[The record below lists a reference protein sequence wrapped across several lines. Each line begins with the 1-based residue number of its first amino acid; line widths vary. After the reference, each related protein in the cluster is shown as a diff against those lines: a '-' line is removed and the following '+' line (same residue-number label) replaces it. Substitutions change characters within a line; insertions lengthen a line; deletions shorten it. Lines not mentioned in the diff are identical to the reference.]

1 MPPKPLVFVPGL
13 PGSIIK
19 EQAGDAELFPLP
31 ALVDM
36 TADRRGKLSG
46 PDDPNADDGIVAGDP
61 VSNVIPGLK
70 SSFID
75 FSGSL
80 KLADSLYALLAG
92 LGYTTQPFGQDF
104 QPVGWD
110 WRRPIDHSRAQADV
124 RKAITALHDAA
135 GERVVI
141 LCHSTGGLVV
151 RSLLE
156 SAPDLVGRIERIIA
170 VSVPWAGTL
179 QPLPF
184 LAGRQSIGFVSAA
197 DTQYVMD
204 RSWAAFDLLPPDPA
218 RTVMT
223 DAEGDLDFFTTSTGQ
238 ASPLVATAWIPAEPS
253 GFPMHARAA
262 RSDAQFGQRT
272 RSPSLGDPPLD
283 VVCFAGWGSDT
294 LTGCR
299 MDTQGNLAFTSS
311 DEGDG
316 TVARRSAAWLAGDN
330 VRNFLVPVGHYPDS
344 QITRE
349 HAALWL
355 NPPVRDLLGE
365 LLAGRARPPYVYAA
379 VDGDDADNYTPQVRV
394 RMVALDAA
402 GQPLPGAYALAF
414 GLQGVDGATRYL
426 IDDDG
431 RGVMPV
437 KRESITQDAGGGWFH
452 FEVEIHWLEGGVD
465 KSGPRQ
471 GLSVHK
477 LG

>member
-13 PGSIIK
+13 PGSIIQ
-19 EQAGDAELFPLP
+19 EQAGNAELFPLP
-31 ALVDM
+31 SLLDM
-36 TADRRGKLSG
+36 TTDRRNKLSG
-46 PDDPNADDGIVAGDP
+46 PDDPEADDGVVAGDP

-80 KLADSLYALLAG
+80 KLADSLYSLLQG
-92 LGYTTQPFGQDF
+92 LGYTVDPFGKDF

-110 WRRPIDHSRAQADV
+110 WRLPVDGSRAQAAV
-124 RKAITALHDAA
+124 AQAITALHQASKQP
-135 GERVVI
+135 VVI

-156 SAPDLVGRIERIIA
+156 KNPALLNAIDQIIA
-170 VSVPWAGTL
+170 VSVPWAGTV
-179 QPLPF
+179 QPLPY
-184 LAGRQSIGFVSAA
+184 LTGQQGLGLVSAG

-204 RSWAAFDLLPPDPA
+204 RSWAAFDLLPPDPVK
-218 RTVMT
+218 TVMK
-223 DAEGDLDFFTTSTGQ
+223 DAEGDLDFFTTITGQ
-238 ASPLVATAWIPAEPS
+238 ASPLVDTAWIPAEPT
-253 GFPMHARAA
+253 GFPMHARGA
-262 RSDAQFGQRT
+262 RSNAQFGKRA
-272 RSPSLGDPPLD
+272 RSLAPGLNM
-283 VVCFAGWGSDT
+283 VCFAGWGVDT

-299 MDTQGNLAFTSS
+299 MDPTGKLTLVST

-316 TVARRSAAWLAGDN
+316 TIARRSAAWLSGAT

-365 LLAGRARPPYVYAA
+365 LLAGRSRPPYVYAA
-379 VDGDDADNYTPQVRV
+379 VDGDDAVNYTPQVRV

-402 GQPLPGAYALAF
+402 GKPLPGAYALAF
-414 GLQGVDGATRYL
+414 GLQGVDSATRYL
-426 IDDDG
+426 INDNG
-431 RGVMPV
+431 RGVMPL
-437 KRESITQDAGGGWFH
+437 KRETITQDAGGGWFH
-452 FEVEIHWLEGGVD
+452 FEVEIHWQAGGVD

>member
-13 PGSIIK
+13 PASIIQ
-19 EQAGDAELFPLP
+19 EQAGNAELFPLP
-31 ALVDM
+31 SLVDM
-36 TADRRGKLSG
+36 TSDCRNKLSG
-46 PDDPNADDGIVAGDP
+46 PDDPEADDGVVAGDP
-61 VSNVIPGLK
+61 VSTVIPGLK
-70 SSFID
+70 SSFVD

-80 KLADSLYALLAG
+80 KLADSLYSLLQG
-92 LGYTTQPFGQDF
+92 LGYTIDPFGKDF

-110 WRRPIDHSRAQADV
+110 WRRPVDGSRTQAAVAQ
-124 RKAITALHDAA
+124 AITALHQASKQP
-135 GERVVI
+135 VVI

-156 SAPDLVGRIERIIA
+156 RNHALLGAIDQIIA
-170 VSVPWAGTL
+170 ISVPWAGTV

-184 LAGRQSIGFVSAA
+184 LTGQQGIGLVSAG

-204 RSWAAFDLLPPDPA
+204 RSWAAFDLLPPDPHK
-218 RTVMT
+218 TDMT
-223 DAEGDLDFFTTSTGQ
+223 DVEGDLDFFTTSQGQ
-238 ASPLVATAWIPAEPS
+238 GSPLVDTAWIPAEPT

-262 RSDAQFGQRT
+262 RSNAQFGTRT
-272 RSPSLGDPPLD
+272 RSLAQGLNM
-283 VVCFAGWGSDT
+283 VCFAGWGVDT
-294 LTGCR
+294 LTGCQ
-299 MDTQGNLAFTSS
+299 MDPTGKLTLVPT

-316 TVARRSAAWLAGDN
+316 TVARRSAAWLKGAT

-355 NPPVRDLLGE
+355 NPPVRDFLGE
-365 LLAGRARPPYVYAA
+365 LLAGRKRPPYVYAT
-379 VDGDDADNYTPQVRV
+379 VDGDDAVNYTPQVRI
-394 RMVALDAA
+394 RMVAQDAA

-414 GLQGVDGATRYL
+414 GLTDPPDNRQLSFKGSLRQTLV
-426 IDDDG
+426 
-431 RGVMPV
+431 VN
-437 KRESITQDAGGGWFH
+437 RESITQDAGGGWFH
-452 FEVEIHWLEGGVD
+452 FEVEIHWQEGEVD

>member
-1 MPPKPLVFVPGL
+1 MPLKPLVFVPGL
-13 PGSIIK
+13 PGSIIQ
-19 EQAGDAELFPLP
+19 ERAGDVELFPLP
-31 ALVDM
+31 SLVDM
-36 TADRRGKLSG
+36 TTDRRNKLSG
-46 PDDPNADDGIVAGDP
+46 PDDPEADDGVVAGDP

-80 KLADSLYALLAG
+80 KLADSLYSLLQG
-92 LGYTTQPFGQDF
+92 LGYTIDPFGKDF

-110 WRRPIDHSRAQADV
+110 WRRPVDGSRAQAAV
-124 RKAITALHDAA
+124 AQAITALNQASKQP
-135 GERVVI
+135 VVI

-156 SAPDLVGRIERIIA
+156 KNPALLNAIDQIIA
-170 VSVPWAGTL
+170 VSVPWAGTV
-179 QPLPF
+179 QPLPY
-184 LAGRQSIGFVSAA
+184 LTGQQGIGLVSAG

-204 RSWAAFDLLPPDPA
+204 RSWAAFDLLPPDPVK
-218 RTVMT
+218 TVMK
-223 DAEGDLDFFTTSTGQ
+223 DAEGELDFFTNAQGQ
-238 ASPLVATAWIPAEPS
+238 ASPLVDTAWIPTEPT

-262 RSDAQFGQRT
+262 RSDKQFGART
-272 RSPSLGDPPLD
+272 RSLAAGLN
-283 VVCFAGWGSDT
+283 VVCFAGWGVDT

-299 MDTQGNLAFTSS
+299 MDPAGKLTLVST

-316 TVARRSAAWLAGDN
+316 TIARRSAAWLTGAT

-355 NPPVRDLLGE
+355 NPPIRDFLGE
-365 LLAGRARPPYVYAA
+365 LLAGRKRPPYVYAA
-379 VDGDDADNYTPQVRV
+379 VDGDDADNLGSQVRV

-402 GQPLPGAYALAF
+402 GQPLPDAYALAF
-414 GLQGVDGATRYL
+414 GLQGVDSATHYL
-426 IDDDG
+426 INDNG
-431 RGVMPV
+431 RGVMPL
-437 KRESITQDAGGGWFH
+437 KRENITQDAGGGWYH
-452 FEVEIHWLEGGVD
+452 FEVEIHWQEGGVD
-465 KSGPRQ
+465 KRGPRQ

-477 LG
+477 LE